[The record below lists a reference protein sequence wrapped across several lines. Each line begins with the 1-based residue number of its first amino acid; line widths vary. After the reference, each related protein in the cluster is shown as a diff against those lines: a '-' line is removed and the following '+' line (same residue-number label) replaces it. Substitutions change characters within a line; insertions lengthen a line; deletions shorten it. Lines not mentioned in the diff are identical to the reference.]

1 MIVFLIQNLHLKEVA
16 MKIMAFV
23 GSPRNGGN
31 TDILIDKV
39 IEGAKSKTELEVEK
53 IYLYEANIK
62 YCNACGAHTVLG
74 GSKECPLG
82 DDMNEILKRMVKADA
97 FIFGSPNHGR
107 TISAGMTNFIAR
119 MMPLLKMEVKR
130 DASGNIIDAESKP
143 LVRGKKAVMVVSQGD
158 PWPTSSSLVL
168 KILDDN
174 IKDFQMK
181 KVGEVFSMF
190 NLKKG
195 EVKDKKDDLD
205 NAFAVGV
212 RLATVTT
219 S

>member
-1 MIVFLIQNLHLKEVA
+1 
-16 MKIMAFV
+16 MKLMAFV
-23 GSPRNGGN
+23 GSPRKGGN

-39 IEGAKSKTELEVEK
+39 IEGAKSKTKVGVEK

-62 YCNACGAHTVLG
+62 YCTGCGLHTVLK
-74 GSKECPLG
+74 GSKECPLD
-82 DDMNEILKRMVKADA
+82 DDMKGILMRMEQADA
-97 FIFGSPNHGR
+97 FILGSPNHGR
-107 TISAGMTNFIAR
+107 TISAAMTNFIAR
-119 MMPLLKMEVKR
+119 MMPLLKMEVIR
-130 DASGNIIDAESKP
+130 DDSGNIIDAVSKP

-190 NLKKG
+190 NLEKGAVKEKKA
-195 EVKDKKDDLD
+195 DMDL
-205 NAFAVGV
+205 AFATGV
-212 RLATVTT
+212 RLAMVP
-219 S
+219 

>member
-1 MIVFLIQNLHLKEVA
+1 
-16 MKIMAFV
+16 MKVMAFV
-23 GSPRNGGN
+23 GSPRKQGN

-39 IEGAKSKTELEVEK
+39 IDGAKSKAAVEVEK

-62 YCNACGAHTVLG
+62 YCNGCGAHTVLG
-74 GSKECPLG
+74 GSKDCPLG
-82 DDMNEILKRMVKADA
+82 DDMQGILERMVQADG

-107 TISAGMTNFIAR
+107 TITAGMTNFIAR

-130 DASGNIIDAESKP
+130 DASGTIIDAQSKP
-143 LVRGKKAVMVVSQGD
+143 LIRGKKAVMVVSQGD

-174 IKDFQMK
+174 IKDFQLK

-190 NLKKG
+190 NLQKG
-195 EVKDKKDDLD
+195 EVSKKQNDLD
-205 NAFAVGV
+205 LAFAMGV
-212 RLATVTT
+212 RLGMAL
-219 S
+219 SRS

>member
-1 MIVFLIQNLHLKEVA
+1 

-23 GSPRNGGN
+23 GSPRKGGN

-39 IEGAKSKTELEVEK
+39 LEGAKSKAEVEAEK

-62 YCNACGAHTVLG
+62 YCNACGLHTVLK
-74 GSKECPLG
+74 GSKECPLD
-82 DDMNEILKRMVKADA
+82 DDMKGILKRMEQADA

-107 TISAGMTNFIAR
+107 TISAAMTNFIAR

-130 DASGNIIDAESKP
+130 DASGNIIDADLNP
-143 LVRGKKAVMVVSQGD
+143 LVKGKKAVIVVSQGD
-158 PWPTSSSLVL
+158 PWASSSSLVL

-174 IKDFQMK
+174 IKDFRMK

-190 NLKKG
+190 NLELGVVKNKKA
-195 EVKDKKDDLD
+195 DLD
-205 NAFAVGV
+205 QAFATGV
-212 RLATVTT
+212 RMTMVT
-219 S
+219 

>member
-1 MIVFLIQNLHLKEVA
+1 

-23 GSPRNGGN
+23 GSPRKGGN

-39 IEGAKSKTELEVEK
+39 IEGAKSKTEIEVEK

-62 YCNACGAHTVLG
+62 YCTACGAHTVLK
-74 GSKECPLG
+74 GSKECPLD
-82 DDMNEILKRMVKADA
+82 DDMKGILKRMEQADA

-107 TISAGMTNFIAR
+107 TISAAMTNFIAR

-130 DASGNIIDAESKP
+130 DASGNIIDAETKP

-158 PWPTSSSLVL
+158 PWPASSSLVL

-190 NLKKG
+190 NLEKGAVKEKKA
-195 EVKDKKDDLD
+195 DLD
-205 NAFAVGV
+205 QAFNTGV
-212 RLATVTT
+212 RMAMIP
-219 S
+219 

>member
-1 MIVFLIQNLHLKEVA
+1 

-23 GSPRNGGN
+23 GSPRKGGN

-39 IEGAKSKTELEVEK
+39 IEGAESKAEVEVEK
-53 IYLYEANIK
+53 IYLYKANIK
-62 YCNACGAHTVLG
+62 YCTGCGAHTVLK
-74 GSKECPLG
+74 GSKECPLD
-82 DDMNEILKRMVKADA
+82 DDMKGILKRMEQADA

-119 MMPLLKMEVKR
+119 MMPLLKMEVVR
-130 DASGNIIDAESKP
+130 DDSGNIISGVQKP
-143 LVRGKKAVMVVSQGD
+143 LVKGKKAVMVVSQGD

-181 KVGEVFSMF
+181 KVGEVFSMG
-190 NLKKG
+190 NLEVGAVKEKKA
-195 EVKDKKDDLD
+195 DLD
-205 NAFAVGV
+205 QAYTMGV
-212 RLATVTT
+212 RLATLP
-219 S
+219 

>member
-1 MIVFLIQNLHLKEVA
+1 
-16 MKIMAFV
+16 MKVMAFV
-23 GSPRNGGN
+23 GSPRKQGN

-39 IEGAKSKTELEVEK
+39 IEGVKSKADAAIEK

-62 YCNACGAHTVLG
+62 YCNGCGAHTVLG

-82 DDMNEILKRMVKADA
+82 DDITGILERMVQADA

-107 TISAGMTNFIAR
+107 TITAGMTNFLSR

-130 DASGNIIDAESKP
+130 DESGTIIDAQSKP
-143 LVRGKKAVMVVSQGD
+143 LIRGKKAVMVVSQGD

-174 IKDFQMK
+174 IKDFQLK

-190 NLKKG
+190 NLQKG
-195 EVKDKKDDLD
+195 EVSKKQNDLD
-205 NAFAVGV
+205 LAFAMGA
-212 RLATVTT
+212 RLGMAL
-219 S
+219 SRS